1 MARAGGDLPARLASQ
16 KAAGRRF
23 LRRAW
28 TRRASLRLCAVQ
40 GQQGRSCTARAAE
53 GEARPHL
60 PRDLHQA
67 GACAP
72 AVLLVPFFRC
82 FRSRSR
88 SCSSC
93 AWGSRPVAGGRCSCS
108 AARARV
114 RSRRRPAHPLAFA
127 RTQTR
132 QNAPPSYVPATPA
145 PHDPTFPLALA
156 YASCPH
162 HTTPTRQHHSC
173 SPAIKKHACAAASPA
188 PCLRR
193 PLFARAFGRV
203 ALPHVLPPT
212 LAPCP
217 LPARRPP
224 SFFSAA
230 AHASPFT
237 SQASTSASHPT
248 PSSTVFRRTSRTRRV
263 RYPSEAQP
271 CYNLTMSSL
280 IRYIV
285 PIRICM

>member
-1 MARAGGDLPARLASQ
+1 MNARWRARLARVGGGLPARLASQ
-16 KAAGRRF
+16 KTAGRRF

-40 GQQGRSCTARAAE
+40 GQQGRSFTARAAE

-114 RSRRRPAHPLAFA
+114 RSRRRPAHPRAFA

-132 QNAPPSYVPATPA
+132 QNPPPVYVLATPA

-173 SPAIKKHACAAASPA
+173 SPAIKKHACAATSPA

-224 SFFSAA
+224 LLFLC
-230 AHASPFT
+230 
-237 SQASTSASHPT
+237 
-248 PSSTVFRRTSRTRRV
+248 RRTRVTLYLSGIHECFSSNSKFNGFSKNKQDEEGSHTLLRRSRV
-263 RYPSEAQP
+263 IILL
-271 CYNLTMSSL
+271 CL
-280 IRYIV
+280 V
-285 PIRICM
+285 